1 MWPGTIRQASAG
13 DAGSV
18 AELAAE
24 LAMSFEFSPERF
36 RANYP
41 ALLTLNDAC
50 LVLAVDRREIVGY
63 LLGFCHLTFYA
74 NGPVGWVE
82 EIVVRPQSRG
92 AGAGRALMSAFE
104 TWASGRGCT
113 LVALATRRA
122 GPFYR
127 ALGYEE
133 SATYFRK
140 LLPGGPGPAAGPP
153 TLSWRVIRAICL
165 ADNETSTRA
174 RLPHGDNSKI
184 RSQ

>member
-13 DAGSV
+13 DAGDV

-24 LAMSFEFSPERF
+24 LAMSFEFSPQRF

-41 ALLTLNDAC
+41 ALLALNDAC

-92 AGAGRALMSAFE
+92 AGAGRS
-104 TWASGRGCT
+104 TT
-113 LVALATRRA
+113 PLATRNPPA
-122 GPFYR
+122 TS
-127 ALGYEE
+127 E
-133 SATYFRK
+133 SCSPV
-140 LLPGGPGPAAGPP
+140 LP
-153 TLSWRVIRAICL
+153 
-165 ADNETSTRA
+165 
-174 RLPHGDNSKI
+174 RLPRPAPAPRG
-184 RSQ
+184 RPRYRGA